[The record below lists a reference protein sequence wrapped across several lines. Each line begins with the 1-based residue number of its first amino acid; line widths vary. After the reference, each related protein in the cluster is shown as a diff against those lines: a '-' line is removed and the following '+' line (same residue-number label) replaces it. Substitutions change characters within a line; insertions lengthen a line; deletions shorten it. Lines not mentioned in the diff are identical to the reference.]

1 MSSLLAVLHRRT
13 VASIRFPMT
22 CFALAFAVAGAWIAI
37 PAQALTIGG
46 PGSSCATCQ
55 GATYTL
61 SYSGAAL
68 PDADPLHETYRVTLT
83 IDTSTLSLPGAVAVD
98 AAAIKV
104 SASVFDSSIADA
116 PGGPGNWD
124 LVPGGIG
131 AAGCSG
137 SGGGFDC
144 ADWIGAGVG
153 AAVGG
158 TLTFVFDQTVD
169 NGTLFAGLEGSSIKV
184 RYVDANGR
192 KIGDLVSENLTS
204 TPPIPEPTA
213 ALVFATGLAAAG
225 SIRRRAS

>member
-1 MSSLLAVLHRRT
+1 MRSILAAPT
-13 VASIRFPMT
+13 F
-22 CFALAFAVAGAWIAI
+22 AFAVAVAWIAA
-37 PAQALTIGG
+37 PADALTIGG

-61 SYSGAAL
+61 SYSGVAL
-68 PDADPLHETYRVTLT
+68 PDADPLHETFRVTLT

-104 SASVFDSSIADA
+104 SASVFDSAIADA
-116 PGGPGNWD
+116 PGGPGTWN
-124 LVPGGIG
+124 LVPGGISAG
-131 AAGCSG
+131 GCSG

-158 TLTFVFDQTVD
+158 TLTFEFDQTVD
-169 NGTLFAGLEGSSIKV
+169 NGKLFAGLEGSSIKV
-184 RYVDANGR
+184 RYANGDGR
-192 KIGDLVSENLTS
+192 KVGDLVSENLSS

-213 ALVFATGLAAAG
+213 ALVFAAGLAAVG
-225 SIRRRAS
+225 SARRRAS